1 MNPLA
6 HLFVTLLTVLSIVQA
21 RFLNDVQSF
30 VSSFDSIIK

>member
-6 HLFVTLLTVLSIVQA
+6 QLFITLLTVLCIVQA
-21 RFLNDVQSF
+21 RFLNGVQSF